1 MNVIQLQAKIEQLE
15 NEKHSLQVII
25 DALCEKINKDK
36 DRLGPQEL
44 ASQGTV
50 LML

>member
-1 MNVIQLQAKIEQLE
+1 
-15 NEKHSLQVII
+15 LQVII
-25 DALCEKINKDK
+25 DALCEKINTDK